1 MARMVFQDDLD
12 VQLTQLEG
20 LRRDAVKR
28 IVMAGAGACVEA
40 EKSAIE
46 EYHHVGKTGSMRD
59 SVRPGNYREEM
70 GGGSV
75 YVYPQDED
83 SRGVSNAKKAFV
95 IDNGIG
101 RRPATVRS
109 RGRAGN
115 KTGDHFLTRKTK
127 KKAEEATVRAME
139 AEYDRI
145 IAETN

>member
-28 IVMAGAGACVEA
+28 IVMAGAAACVEA
-40 EKSAIE
+40 EKNAIDT
-46 EYHHVGKTGSMRD
+46 YRHVDTGSMREG
-59 SVRPGNYREEM
+59 VQAGNYREEM

-75 YVYPQDED
+75 YVYPQGND
-83 SRGVSNAKKAFV
+83 SRGVSNARKAFV
-95 IDNGIG
+95 IDNGLGG
-101 RRPATVRS
+101 RPNTKRS
-109 RGRAGN
+109 RGKIGN

-127 KKAEEATVRAME
+127 KQAEEVTVRAME

-145 IAETN
+145 IAENS

>member
-28 IVMAGAGACVEA
+28 IVMAGAEACAEA
-40 EKSAIE
+40 EKSAIDT
-46 EYHHVGKTGSMRD
+46 YRHVVTGSMREN
-59 SVRPGNYREEM
+59 VRPGNYREEM

-75 YVYPQDED
+75 YVYPQDND

-95 IDNGIG
+95 IDNGLG
-101 RRPATVRS
+101 RKPMTARS
-109 RGRAGN
+109 RRKVAN
-115 KTGDHFLTRKTK
+115 KTGDHFLTKKTK
-127 KKAEEATVRAME
+127 KQAEEVTVRAME

-145 IAETN
+145 IAENT